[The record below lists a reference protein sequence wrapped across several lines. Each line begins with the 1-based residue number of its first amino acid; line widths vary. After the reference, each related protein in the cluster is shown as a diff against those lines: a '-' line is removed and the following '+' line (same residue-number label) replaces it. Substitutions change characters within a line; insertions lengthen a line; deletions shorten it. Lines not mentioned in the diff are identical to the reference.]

1 MNKQFTFI
9 IIAIFGLIY
18 SSCSKRSNDGDVA
31 TYRGGSVNRSDVI
44 KHINKSKYKKLS
56 NDEKLTTIQKLAA
69 RKIVY
74 DYVQELILDKK
85 INNETKKLLN
95 DEMLKQVLDH
105 LVKNFSVSDSVLDFI
120 YRSESVKYVIQDIVV
135 THRLTISSNHDR
147 SRKQAYD
154 RASIIRN
161 RIDSNNLTFDEAVSI
176 YADHPV
182 VKIENA
188 IMGPLRYG
196 KLPKEINDIIWQS
209 KPGDIYGPLET
220 KFGYHVLNIVERKQG
235 SSSVDTNRK
244 KSLHKEIMNGKYQ
257 LLDYYTDSYAEEW
270 FEMFDIELFI
280 DNIDTLWQ
288 HAEAADLFVVPD
300 GVSLLRLHETGYG
313 APLARIKDQMLT
325 IDWFIEQAQQHGK
338 FKQSNF
344 VKAYFLYNTLKDLLR
359 RYGAIM
365 WYDINDQF
373 DKQKTL
379 QRVQLKQEKLL
390 YKRYVA
396 QEMKIDSMLIEKVI
410 LNRLALRY
418 DIQVRKD
425 LTLD

>member
-1 MNKQFTFI
+1 
-9 IIAIFGLIY
+9 
-18 SSCSKRSNDGDVA
+18 VA

-161 RIDSNNLTFDEAVSI
+161 RIDSNNLTFNEAVSI

-196 KLPKEINDIIWQS
+196 KLPKEINDII
-209 KPGDIYGPLET
+209 
-220 KFGYHVLNIVERKQG
+220 
-235 SSSVDTNRK
+235 
-244 KSLHKEIMNGKYQ
+244 
-257 LLDYYTDSYAEEW
+257 
-270 FEMFDIELFI
+270 
-280 DNIDTLWQ
+280 
-288 HAEAADLFVVPD
+288 
-300 GVSLLRLHETGYG
+300 
-313 APLARIKDQMLT
+313 
-325 IDWFIEQAQQHGK
+325 
-338 FKQSNF
+338 
-344 VKAYFLYNTLKDLLR
+344 
-359 RYGAIM
+359 
-365 WYDINDQF
+365 
-373 DKQKTL
+373 
-379 QRVQLKQEKLL
+379 
-390 YKRYVA
+390 
-396 QEMKIDSMLIEKVI
+396 
-410 LNRLALRY
+410 
-418 DIQVRKD
+418 
-425 LTLD
+425 